1 MASAASRPGVLMPV
15 PGHLR
20 RSQMAEG
27 RSKALNQD
35 ALGADSA
42 GGNPHGMNAIAIR
55 AMAAVGVGISG
66 HSGKRP
72 EDLAI
77 EVDSVVTVSDCAN
90 ESCPVFPASILG
102 VQGGCD
108 ARLGWPRARR
118 TTMTPCRTT
127 DACVTRFEHSF
138 SLFPSHVPLHNLDR

>member
-1 MASAASRPGVLMPV
+1 MASAASRPRVLMPFT
-15 PGHLR
+15 GNSR

-72 EDLAI
+72 EDLGI
-77 EVDSVVTVSDCAN
+77 EGNVVVTVSNSAN
-90 ESCPVFPASILG
+90 ESCPVFPASILVVHVG
-102 VQGGCD
+102 YD
-108 ARLGWPRARR
+108 ARPGWPRARR
-118 TTMTPCRTT
+118 TAKTPCRTT

-138 SLFPSHVPLHNLDR
+138 SLFPSHEPLHNLDR